1 MNQSPERS
9 PQPTEYEGVQIP
21 AELAHMVV
29 LLSERLMLAPVL
41 PEDTERVYTAA
52 QSELFRRWLPWAA
65 GEYTEEM
72 AAEFTGT
79 FAPNS
84 WASGQPLWGIYPVQD
99 DGSKGQLA
107 GVIDLRISGADRE
120 VGFWMHGDSEGK
132 GYMTEACRLVLRAA
146 FEQLGVARILHVAEV
161 GNDASR
167 RIARNCGFVPEGV
180 RRVEDKNGHIVS
192 QWQSAII
199 KADWNRLVGDIDM
212 AGFPAVPPAEVLPGD
227 RPADLVSEFHAV
239 YGMPNR
245 VEDGLRPSLDFERLH
260 MRMSLIKE
268 EVTELVEAVYGP
280 RAGQILSDTFANLP
294 DEGVRDVVEA
304 ADALAD
310 LTYVIYGMALEAGID
325 LDRVLAEVHS
335 SNLSKLM
342 PDGSVKRRE
351 DGKILKGPNFREPK
365 IAEVLGMTED
375 EPELTSKNDQI
386 ED

>member
-1 MNQSPERS
+1 MSAQNQL
-9 PQPTEYEGVQIP
+9 PTEYEGVQIP
-21 AELAHMVV
+21 AELAHLVV
-29 LLSERLMLAPVL
+29 LLSERLVLAPVL
-41 PEDTERVYTAA
+41 PADTERVYTAA
-52 QSELFRRWLPWAA
+52 QSERFKRWLPWAA
-65 GEYTEEM
+65 GRYTEEM

-79 FAPNS
+79 FVPSS
-84 WASGQPLWGIYPVQD
+84 WASGQPVWGIYPVQD

-107 GVIDLRISGADRE
+107 GVIDLRISGTDRE
-120 VGFWMHGDSEGK
+120 VGFWIHGDSEGN

-146 FEQLGVARILHVAEV
+146 FEQLGVARVLHIAEV
-161 GNDASR
+161 GNEASR
-167 RIARNCGFVPEGV
+167 RIARNCGFIPEGV
-180 RRVEDKNGHIVS
+180 RRVEDKKGHIVS
-192 QWQSAII
+192 QWQSAIV
-199 KADWNRLVGDIDM
+199 KSDWNRLVGDIDM

-227 RPADLVSEFHAV
+227 RPGDLVAEFHAV

-245 VEDGLRPSLDFERLH
+245 VEDGQEATLDFDRLQ
-260 MRMSLIKE
+260 MRMSLIEE

-280 RAGQILSDTFANLP
+280 RAGEILSDTFANLP

-365 IAEVLGMTED
+365 IAEVLGTIED
-375 EPELTSKNDQI
+375 GPEPDVENNQI